1 MRAMTV
7 TVAVVLALV
16 LAIGIFCGLHS
27 RNTSERYKVRIEEVA
42 TAILQEKWEESLRL
56 IREAEQDWED
66 ESGTLAMWVN
76 HEDVDVVSVG
86 MAQLRV
92 SIEEGERY
100 HALLYAAELEEAL
113 TLIYQRDAFSLKNI
127 L

>member
-1 MRAMTV
+1 MRAMTA
-7 TVAVVLALV
+7 TVAIVLVLV

-27 RNTSERYKVRIEEVA
+27 RNASENYKVRIEEAAVA
-42 TAILQEKWEESLRL
+42 IRQENWEEALRL
-56 IREAEQDWED
+56 TRETEQDWEQ

-76 HEDVDVVSVG
+76 HADVDEVSVG

-92 SIEEGERY
+92 SIEERESY